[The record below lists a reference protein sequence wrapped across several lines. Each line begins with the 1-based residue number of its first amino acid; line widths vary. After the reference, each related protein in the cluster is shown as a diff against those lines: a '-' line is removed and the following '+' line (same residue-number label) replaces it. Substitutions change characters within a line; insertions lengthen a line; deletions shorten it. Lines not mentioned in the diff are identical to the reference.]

1 MIFKAFQRYIVYEI
15 DGPEPKKIQ
24 NFFSTEIVQFWSG
37 KGPKHS
43 ESVLE
48 VSRGLTKAYRVRF

>member
-1 MIFKAFQRYIVYEI
+1 MDEI
-15 DGPEPKKIQ
+15 DGPEPKKNP
-24 NFFSTEIVQFWSG
+24 NFFASKIVQFWSG